1 MKILLFGITKDIIGD
16 SKITLPR
23 DISLA
28 NDLPATVGELRKL
41 LINDFPELGALS
53 SLKIAINKDFAEDNL
68 QINSLDEIALIPPV
82 SGG

>member
-1 MKILLFGITKDIIGD
+1 MKILLFGITKDIIGN

-28 NDLPATVGELRKL
+28 NDFPVTVGELRKL

-53 SLKIAINKDFAEDNL
+53 SLKIAVNKDFAEDNL
-68 QINSLDEIALIPPV
+68 EIDSLDEIALIPPV